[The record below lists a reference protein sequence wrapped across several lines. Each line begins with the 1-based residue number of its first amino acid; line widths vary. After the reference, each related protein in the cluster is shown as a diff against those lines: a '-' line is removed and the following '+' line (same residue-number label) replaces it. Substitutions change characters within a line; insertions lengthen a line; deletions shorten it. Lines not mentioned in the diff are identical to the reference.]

1 MTKQQPCALGAKASS
16 KSMPFSMAHICRVL
30 LMLGAVKL
38 SLLFAM
44 SIGYPLPEISLFSPS
59 SSEVEQEMAAAPALS
74 PEDEKNQKAAQDA
87 QTATKL
93 QNLMAANSIAE
104 PVKQEAPKAEKT
116 EIREPKAK
124 ESIAPQGQTQA
135 FPQGSDAI
143 RALANLTKKNQPK
156 ANAVV
161 SQPTAKAVHAVQ
173 ASQANTHMVAPKK
186 PEQKSPWWWNGLA
199 SIKNLP
205 IPLLGVD
212 QVAYAATLESPP
224 NPVLNPSGT
233 TSPFSPP
240 EQVLPAGVA
249 GPQVGIVPQDPLVP
263 NPNPPSPNVNA
274 YVPAEDPQRKQ
285 EELARREQEILM
297 LQRQVE
303 QRLQELQ
310 AAEKKVQEMLKEA
323 KSVEQQKVDGLTS
336 MYVNMKPKQAA
347 LALENMEERTAV
359 KILSSM
365 KAKQAGEIFSYM
377 NPQKTA
383 KLTELISRMRLGQ

>member
-1 MTKQQPCALGAKASS
+1 
-16 KSMPFSMAHICRVL
+16 MPFSMAHICRVL

-44 SIGYPLPEISLFSPS
+44 SIGYSLPEISLFSPS
-59 SSEVEQEMAAAPALS
+59 ASDEKQEIAAAPSLS
-74 PEDEKNQKAAQDA
+74 PEDEKAQKAAQDA
-87 QTATKL
+87 QATKKL
-93 QNLMAANSIAE
+93 QNLMAASSIAE
-104 PVKQEAPKAEKT
+104 PAKQEAPETKKSEIIEPKAEK
-116 EIREPKAK
+116 
-124 ESIAPQGQTQA
+124 SISPQRKDQA

-143 RALANLTKKNQPK
+143 RALAELNKKTLPK
-156 ANAVV
+156 VNTAVN
-161 SQPTAKAVHAVQ
+161 QPTAKTVHAVQ
-173 ASQANTHMVAPKK
+173 TNQASSHMVAPKK

-199 SIKNLP
+199 SVKNLP

-224 NPVLNPSGT
+224 NPVLNPSGN

-274 YVPAEDPQRKQ
+274 YVPAEDPKRKQ

-310 AAEKKVQEMLKEA
+310 AAEKKVQEMLQEA
-323 KSVEQQKVDGLTS
+323 KSVEKQKVDGLTS

-365 KAKQAGEIFSYM
+365 KSKQAGEIFSYM

-383 KLTELISRMRLGQ
+383 KLTEIISRMQLGQ